1 MGAAVGALVAA
12 LVARN
17 QFVGAR
23 REHRMQLRR
32 RDVAFER
39 LKKELEED
47 RSDYRQRSD
56 DYLREL
62 AALKRER
69 SSLSSDLEE
78 TRRTLATL
86 QSNLETLRASA
97 REAESR
103 LSTALDSAREEA
115 AARRASAAEELTSVK
130 EAADRARTELSRRIA
145 DLENDRSRLE
155 TDLAAERRTN
165 AERQESLRS
174 ILTTLREQYSLA
186 STERDTL
193 ARELDEER
201 ARADATEAEL
211 RRTREEYSRRLDSE
225 HQESM
230 ELISRV
236 WEYVHSYMRGRPA
249 DFAPEAEPPM
259 AAPPQ
264 QGRAPERGAE
274 QGAQAQPPEPLT
286 TDREVKTPH
295 ARTLGDRCP
304 AADDYDIERA
314 LEETLPP
321 ERKPAAEP
329 GPAPEPAR
337 AAEPKPAPQPAR
349 APEPPQHPTPP
360 RSEPPAGTPPTTAR
374 PPEPATP
381 ASQKPSERGWRSVP
395 PPAAGFTRVRR
406 PISAMRRGDDV
417 LVVCDDGSVWL
428 RRPTGW
434 IEEPPIPGSDAN
446 GEKGAPPRGG
456 EAPPA

>member
-1 MGAAVGALVAA
+1 MGVVPAPLVFFWTLVGAAVGALVAA

-23 REHRMQLRR
+23 REYRMQLRR
-32 RDVAFER
+32 RDIAMER
-39 LKKELEED
+39 LKRELEED

-69 SSLSSDLEE
+69 SSLSSELEE
-78 TRRTLATL
+78 ARRTMATL
-86 QSNLETLRASA
+86 QGNLETLRASA
-97 REAESR
+97 RESESR
-103 LSTALDSAREEA
+103 LSTALDAAHKEA
-115 AARRASAAEELTSVK
+115 AARRTGAAEELRTIQ
-130 EAADRARTELSRRIA
+130 EAADRARMELSRRVA
-145 DLENDRSRLE
+145 DLESDRARLE

-193 ARELDEER
+193 ARELDAQR
-201 ARADATEAEL
+201 ARADAAEAEL
-211 RRTREEYSRRLDSE
+211 RRTREEYSKRFDSE

-230 ELISRV
+230 EILSRV
-236 WEYVHSYMRGRPA
+236 WEYVHAYMKSHPA
-249 DFAPEAEPPM
+249 DLPPEAEHGAGAVPRPR
-259 AAPPQ
+259 
-264 QGRAPERGAE
+264 QGERAPEPAVEER
-274 QGAQAQPPEPLT
+274 PPEPLT
-286 TDREVKTPH
+286 TDREVAKPH
-295 ARTLGDRCP
+295 ARTMGDRCP
-304 AADDYDIERA
+304 ADDYDIERA

-321 ERKPAAEP
+321 ERKPT
-329 GPAPEPAR
+329 
-337 AAEPKPAPQPAR
+337 
-349 APEPPQHPTPP
+349 PEPPPRPTQHPISEAATTPP
-360 RSEPPAGTPPTTAR
+360 ATPQAR
-374 PPEPATP
+374 PPEPATS
-381 ASQKPSERGWRSVP
+381 ASSKPSERGWRSVP
-395 PPAAGFTRVRR
+395 PPAMGSTRVRR

-417 LVVCDDGSVWL
+417 LVVCDDGSVWM

-446 GEKGAPPRGG
+446 GEKGPYPRGG

>member
-1 MGAAVGALVAA
+1 MGVVPAPLVFFWTLVGAAVGALVAA
-12 LVARN
+12 LIARN

-62 AALKRER
+62 AAVKRER

-78 TRRTLATL
+78 TRRTLAML
-86 QSNLETLRASA
+86 QSNLEALRASA

-130 EAADRARTELSRRIA
+130 EAADRARTELSRRVA

-201 ARADATEAEL
+201 ARADAAEAEL

-236 WEYVHSYMRGRPA
+236 WEYVHTYMRGRPA

-264 QGRAPERGAE
+264 QGRAPEGGAE
-274 QGAQAQPPEPLT
+274 PAAEAQPPEPLT

-295 ARTLGDRCP
+295 ARTMADRCP
-304 AADDYDIERA
+304 VEDYDIERA

-321 ERKPAAEP
+321 TPKPAAEP
-329 GPAPEPAR
+329 
-337 AAEPKPAPQPAR
+337 
-349 APEPPQHPTPP
+349 
-360 RSEPPAGTPPTTAR
+360 R

-395 PPAAGFTRVRR
+395 PPAAESTRVRR

-446 GEKGAPPRGG
+446 GEKGPPTAGSG
-456 EAPPA
+456 L

>member
-1 MGAAVGALVAA
+1 LVGAAVGALVAA

-17 QFVGAR
+17 QFVGVR
-23 REHRMQLRR
+23 RDYRTQLRR
-32 RDVAFER
+32 RDLALER

-69 SSLSSDLEE
+69 SSLSSELEE

-97 REAESR
+97 RDAEFR

-115 AARRASAAEELTSVK
+115 AARRASAAEELTTVK
-130 EAADRARTELSRRIA
+130 EAADRARSELSRRVA

-165 AERQESLRS
+165 AERQEALRS

-193 ARELDEER
+193 SRELEEER
-201 ARADATEAEL
+201 ARADAAEAEL
-211 RRTREEYSRRLDSE
+211 RRERDEHSRRLDSE
-225 HQESM
+225 HQESL

-249 DFAPEAEPPM
+249 DFSPEAEPPM
-259 AAPPQ
+259 GVPSERPT
-264 QGRAPERGAE
+264 ERGAAPAAE
-274 QGAQAQPPEPLT
+274 PPPSEPLT
-286 TDREVKTPH
+286 TDREVETPR
-295 ARTLGDRCP
+295 ARTMGDRCP
-304 AADDYDIERA
+304 VDDYDIERA

-321 ERKPAAEP
+321 EPKPAAEQRP
-329 GPAPEPAR
+329 L
-337 AAEPKPAPQPAR
+337 EPKPT
-349 APEPPQHPTPP
+349 PEP
-360 RSEPPAGTPPTTAR
+360 R

-381 ASQKPSERGWRSVP
+381 ASQQLSERGWRSVP
-395 PPAAGFTRVRR
+395 PPAPESTRVRR

-446 GEKGAPPRGG
+446 GEKGPSHRGG